1 MNDILWT
8 SVKVTDFKTFYT
20 PSEDEE
26 KVLEAWSKNWSPAK
40 TAQVYGMS
48 EATVYRHRQKLRQ
61 VYNQVKK
68 YSPILS
74 E

>member
-8 SVKVTDFKTFYT
+8 SIKVTDFKRFYIPT
-20 PSEDEE
+20 EDEE
-26 KVLEAWSKNWSPAK
+26 KVLEAWRRNWSPAK
-40 TAQVYGMS
+40 TAEVYRMS
-48 EATVYRHRQKLRQ
+48 EATVYRHRQKLRKI
-61 VYNQVKK
+61 YNTVKK

>member
-26 KVLEAWSKNWSPAK
+26 KVLEAWRKNWSPAK
-40 TAQVYGMS
+40 TARDCGMS
-48 EATVYRHRQKLRQ
+48 EATVYRHRHKLRQ

>member
-8 SVKVTDFKTFYT
+8 SVKVTDFKSFYT

-26 KVLEAWSKNWSPAK
+26 KVLKAWSNNWSPAK

-48 EATVYRHRQKLRQ
+48 ESTVYRHRQKLRM

>member
-8 SVKVTDFKTFYT
+8 SVKVTDFKSFYT

-26 KVLEAWSKNWSPAK
+26 KVLKAWSENWSPVK

-48 EATVYRHRQKLRQ
+48 EATVYRHRQKLRM